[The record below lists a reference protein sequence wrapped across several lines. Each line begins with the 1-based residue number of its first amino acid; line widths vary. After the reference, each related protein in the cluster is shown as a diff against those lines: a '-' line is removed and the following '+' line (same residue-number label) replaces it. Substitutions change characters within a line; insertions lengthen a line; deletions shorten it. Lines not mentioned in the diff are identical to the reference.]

1 MLIRQFR
8 LALVLFAVLA
18 AAAASG
24 DEPSR
29 LRRVAA
35 TGDAAPGGGVFDRF
49 GAEAMPIVAPVNA
62 RGDVAFFATLGRAG
76 TDEGFFLWSRGRVSV
91 VAREGDRIPG
101 VGRLSGFSKHPVPGL
116 SDDGTIVFAAAVA
129 GGRAVEGIFVAR
141 NGRVRPIAL
150 SGAPAPGIASGVLAS
165 LDAPTIN
172 ARGDVAFLATVRR
185 GRESIEV
192 LLLSVHGQL
201 QKVVAQGDA
210 APAGGAF
217 AAFGSPSL
225 NRDGAVAFGA
235 AVEGRA
241 VPGGIFVA
249 SGGRIRMVLGAGD
262 ETPIGGI
269 FAKFSERIGF
279 SDQGTIAFHGHL
291 KAAPVAA
298 GIFAVDNGRPR
309 VVAQLGDPA
318 PGGGRF
324 SNFGLWPAV
333 NATGAIGFAASV
345 DDGPSPVIV
354 VRTGRE
360 GLHRVVG
367 VGDPLPGGARIAS
380 LTLLPVVSLGGTGAV
395 SFAVAPTATGGGPE
409 GVFLADADP

>member
-1 MLIRQFR
+1 M
-8 LALVLFAVLA
+8 
-18 AAAASG
+18 
-24 DEPSR
+24 
-29 LRRVAA
+29 
-35 TGDAAPGGGVFDRF
+35 
-49 GAEAMPIVAPVNA
+49 
-62 RGDVAFFATLGRAG
+62 
-76 TDEGFFLWSRGRVSV
+76 
-91 VAREGDRIPG
+91 
-101 VGRLSGFSKHPVPGL
+101 
-116 SDDGTIVFAAAVA
+116 
-129 GGRAVEGIFVAR
+129 
-141 NGRVRPIAL
+141 
-150 SGAPAPGIASGVLAS
+150 
-165 LDAPTIN
+165 
-172 ARGDVAFLATVRR
+172 
-185 GRESIEV
+185 
-192 LLLSVHGQL
+192 LLSVRGQL

-217 AAFGSPSL
+217 AAFGSPSV

-235 AVEGRA
+235 ALEGRA

-249 SGGRIRMVLGAGD
+249 SGGRIRMVLAAGD
-262 ETPIGGI
+262 DTPIGGI

-298 GIFAVDNGRPR
+298 GIFAVEDGRPR

-333 NATGAIGFAASV
+333 SATGAIGFAASV

-380 LTLLPVVSLGGTGAV
+380 LTLLPVVSLGGTGTV

-409 GVFLADADP
+409 GVFVAEAEP